1 MGQVKNW
8 LMEMQEYSY
17 HLLDRVV
24 DKELTYKEAKE
35 NFVAEYGNN
44 QEDIFTD
51 VTKEYEEHEGEI

>member
-17 HLLDRVV
+17 HLLDRVTE
-24 DKELTYKEAKE
+24 KELTYKEARE

-44 QEDIFTD
+44 QEEIFTD
-51 VTKEYEEHEGEI
+51 ITKEYEEVEGEI

>member
-17 HLLDRVV
+17 HLLDRVTE
-24 DKELTYKEAKE
+24 KELTYKEAKE

-44 QEDIFTD
+44 QEEIFTD
-51 VTKEYEEHEGEI
+51 ITKEYEEVEGEI

>member
-17 HLLDRVV
+17 HLLDRVTE
-24 DKELTYKEAKE
+24 KELTYKEAKE

-44 QEDIFTD
+44 QEEIFTD
-51 VTKEYEEHEGEI
+51 ITKEFEEVEGEI

>member
-1 MGQVKNW
+1 MSRIKNW

>member
-17 HLLDRVV
+17 HLLDRVTE
-24 DKELTYKEAKE
+24 KELTYKEAKE

-44 QEDIFTD
+44 QEEIFIDI
-51 VTKEYEEHEGEI
+51 TKEYEEVEGEI

>member
-1 MGQVKNW
+1 MSRIKNW
-8 LMEMQEYSY
+8 LMEMLEYSY